1 MKIFS
6 FIIFFILF
14 FILFITMYD
23 FTNIHKESFTPKIRE
38 FINSNKRKIKNKI
51 INGFQPLNNIVS
63 KINIY

>member
-1 MKIFS
+1 
-6 FIIFFILF
+6 
-14 FILFITMYD
+14 MYD